1 MKFLKQLFGER
12 YQEND
17 LIEAYQESGDLG
29 ILARIYQPYMELLF
43 AVCYQYFR
51 TEEDARDGVMEL
63 FEKLRTELLVHRPVN
78 FQAWLYRVA
87 RNYCLM
93 KIRQKVAAGV
103 VENLEAIENMGDD
116 EHVFSVSDAQIDQ
129 LRKCM
134 QNLPAHQK
142 ESVAL
147 FYLEN
152 MCYRKIA
159 LQTGFALSKV
169 KSYIQNGKRNLKIC
183 LEQNEEE

>member
-1 MKFLKQLFGER
+1 MKFIKQLFGER
-12 YQEND
+12 RQESD

-63 FEKLRTELLVHRPVN
+63 FEKLSAELLVHRPVN
-78 FQAWLYRVA
+78 FPAWLHRVA
-87 RNYCLM
+87 RNYCLT
-93 KIRQKVAAGV
+93 KIRQNVAAGV
-103 VENLEAIENMGDD
+103 VENLETIENMGVD
-116 EHVFSVSDAQIDQ
+116 EPVFSISDAQIDR

-134 QNLPAHQK
+134 QHLPAHQK
-142 ESVAL
+142 ESVEL
-147 FYLEN
+147 FYLKN

-159 LQTGFALSKV
+159 LQTGFGLSKV

-183 LEQNEEE
+183 IEQNEEA